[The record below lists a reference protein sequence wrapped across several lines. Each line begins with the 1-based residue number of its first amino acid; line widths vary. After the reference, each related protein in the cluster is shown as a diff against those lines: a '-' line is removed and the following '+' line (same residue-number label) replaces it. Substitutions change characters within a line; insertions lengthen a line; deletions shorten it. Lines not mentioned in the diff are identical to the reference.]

1 MKILLAV
8 DGSPHSDAAVH
19 EVIGRPC
26 PQGSEVRI
34 VSVAEVSHVLAPVPD
49 GGAELYA
56 EGLRVARDQAREAA
70 AAAVSRLRDSVGDSL
85 VITFVTPT
93 GAAARAILDEAE
105 EWGADLI
112 VLGSHGRGFWG
123 RVLLGS
129 VSQAVAA
136 HARCSVEIVRR
147 PEALASQA
155 A

>member
-1 MKILLAV
+1 MRV
-8 DGSPHSDAAVH
+8 
-19 EVIGRPC
+19 
-26 PQGSEVRI
+26 
-34 VSVAEVSHVLAPVPD
+34 VSVAEVSHVLAPVPH

-56 EGLRVARDQAREAA
+56 EALSLARGRAHDAA
-70 AAAVSRLRDSVGDSL
+70 TSAVSRLRGAGGVEL
-85 VITFVTPT
+85 IVTDAVPT
-93 GAAARAILDEAE
+93 GPVARAILDEAE

-129 VSQAVAA
+129 VSQAVAL

-147 PEALASQA
+147 PEPPEDGA